1 MTPLRDAAENA
12 TAGVPVVA
20 YRTDIFESL
29 PNGKLSR
36 LILEAGEVSNP
47 DPDWTP
53 LVPASELDTARAEIE
68 RLTKER
74 DAARVEADHHERL
87 ELANAESAMEEM
99 TRADEA
105 TTALTAAQARIA
117 ELEGALSKIDH
128 EYETEYAGRS
138 YTRCTCCHV
147 ALSDGHPHLADCA
160 WATLSPAVKE
170 PK

>member
-1 MTPLRDAAENA
+1 MTTLRDAAESA

-36 LILEAGEVSNP
+36 LILEASEVRDP
-47 DPDWTP
+47 DADWTP
-53 LVPASELDTARAEIE
+53 LVPLSALDTARAEIE
-68 RLTKER
+68 RLTRER
-74 DAARVEADHHERL
+74 DTAL
-87 ELANAESAMEEM
+87 ELV
-99 TRADEA
+99 ADMHIEGVSS
-105 TTALTAAQARIA
+105 ALTAAQERIA
-117 ELEGALSKIDH
+117 EMEGALGSVER
-128 EYETEYAGRS
+128 EYVTEYAGRS